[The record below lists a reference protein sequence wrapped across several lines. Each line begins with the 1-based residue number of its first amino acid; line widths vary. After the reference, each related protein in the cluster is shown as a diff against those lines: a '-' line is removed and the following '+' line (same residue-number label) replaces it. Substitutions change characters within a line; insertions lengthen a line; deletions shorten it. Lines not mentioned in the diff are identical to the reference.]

1 VENSGP
7 LGVAPRRLENCVS
20 CAMGEDGPKRENPD
34 AEFRGLLV
42 GLGLLVSSTASIF
55 MMETMYLLQL
65 RACAKC
71 HRSMCRYAG
80 VMAKTDA
87 A

>member
-1 VENSGP
+1 MENSVP
-7 LGVAPRRLENCVS
+7 LGVVPRRLENCVS
-20 CAMGEDGPKRENPD
+20 CAMGEDGSKRENPD

-42 GLGLLVSSTASIF
+42 GLLVSSTASIF
-55 MMETMYLLQL
+55 VMETMYLLQL

-71 HRSMCRYAG
+71 HRSMCKYAG
-80 VMAKTDA
+80 VKAKMDA